1 MRWPAQQKYCIFNKQ
16 YAQNEYEKL
25 APRIIEHMKK
35 SQEWGKYFPSKLSP
49 FGYNETVAQEYFP
62 LAHEEAVKK
71 GFYWQE
77 KDVREYQPQSYVLP
91 DNIRDVKDDILK
103 MVLACEACGK
113 NYKIIPQELRRL
125 RAMPMPIP
133 RKCPDCRHSE
143 RMSLR
148 NPRKLWERQCAKCKK
163 SVQSTFSKD
172 KPETIYCDEC
182 YTREIY

>member
-1 MRWPAQQKYCIFNKQ
+1 MIIPSFSFQSAIMILLSK
-16 YAQNEYEKL
+16 KL
-25 APRIIEHMKK
+25 ISGVK
-35 SQEWGKYFPSKLSP
+35 SSMFLGTSRLWRSSLLSSAWRFLSCFVSGKS
-49 FGYNETVAQEYFP
+49 AR
-62 LAHEEAVKK
+62 
-71 GFYWQE
+71 
-77 KDVREYQPQSYVLP
+77 REYQPQSYVLP

-163 SVQSTFSKD
+163 SVKSTFSKD